1 MALEKWLSA
10 ELLSVMDETENTKS
24 FFFKVRELESL
35 PFRAGQFITFD
46 LPISDKKIK
55 RYRSYSIASAPNATN
70 EFELIISYAPLG
82 LGSNYLW
89 NEIKVGSTIP
99 FKGPSGMFTLPEVI
113 ENDLCM
119 VATGTGI
126 APFRSMLLD
135 MKNKNNST
143 KNIYLIFGTRYLK
156 DVLYKKEME
165 TLQIQLPNFKFHFT
179 LSREDAAD
187 YTGRKGYVHPVYEEL
202 FADKR
207 AATFYLCGWRNMVD
221 EAEKRIM
228 AMGYERKDIH
238 LELYG

>member
-70 EFELIISYAPLG
+70 EFELIISYAPNG
-82 LGSNYLW
+82 LGTNYLW

-113 ENDLCM
+113 ENDLCLI
-119 VATGTGI
+119 ATGTGI

-135 MKNKNNST
+135 LKNKNKST
-143 KNIYLIFGTRYLK
+143 KNIYLVFGTRYYK
-156 DVLYKKEME
+156 DVLYREEME
-165 TLQIQLPNFKFHFT
+165 ALQKQLPNFKFHFT

-187 YTGRKGYVHPVYEEL
+187 YTGRKGYVHPLYEEL
-202 FADKR
+202 FAENR
-207 AATFYLCGWRNMVD
+207 PANFYLCGWRNMVD

-228 AMGYERKDIH
+228 AMGYERKNIH
-238 LELYG
+238 VELYG